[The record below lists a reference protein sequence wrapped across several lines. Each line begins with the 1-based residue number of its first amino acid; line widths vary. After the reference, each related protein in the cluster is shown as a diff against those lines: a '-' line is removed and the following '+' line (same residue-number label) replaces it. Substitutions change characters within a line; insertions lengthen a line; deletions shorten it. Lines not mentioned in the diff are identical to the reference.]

1 MEILT
6 RFKPVNTK
14 LLVETIEAATT
25 TKSGL
30 IIPNMAQDAPQQGNV
45 LASDSSVAKA
55 GDTVVF
61 GKYAGLTIK
70 LDGKEYLIMGEE
82 EILGVL
88 SPESAE

>member
-6 RFKPVNTK
+6 RFTPVNKK
-14 LLVETIEAATT
+14 LLVQTIEAEST

-30 IIPNMAQDAPQQGNV
+30 IIPNMAQDAPQQGQVLRVAADTNV
-45 LASDSSVAKA
+45 AAE

-70 LDGKEYLIMGEE
+70 LDQKEYLIMGEE
-82 EILGVL
+82 EVLGVL
-88 SPESAE
+88 KSE